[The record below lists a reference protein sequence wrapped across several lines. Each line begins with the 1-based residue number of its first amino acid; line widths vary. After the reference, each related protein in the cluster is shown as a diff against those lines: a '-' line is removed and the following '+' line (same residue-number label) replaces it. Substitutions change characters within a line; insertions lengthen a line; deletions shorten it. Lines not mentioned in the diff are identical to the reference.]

1 MNIREARKLKQG
13 AIVREAWNPYTTVQG
28 IVLSKQHVQEEHT
41 AKLLCQ
47 KKKERYD
54 VTVHWL
60 CSDRIIPYETDP
72 NSVRPVSS
80 RGRSRVQVRQNWEVM
95 VVSHAPP

>member
-28 IVLSKQHVQEEHT
+28 VVLSKQHVQEEHT

-60 CSDRIIPYETDP
+60 CPERLIPPKEWGD
-72 NSVRPVSS
+72 NRH
-80 RGRSRVQVRQNWEVM
+80 RVQVRENWERM
-95 VVSHAPP
+95 VVSHAE

>member
-1 MNIREARKLKQG
+1 MNMKDARKLKPG
-13 AIVREAWNPYTTVQG
+13 SIVREAWHPNSKVQG
-28 IVLSKQHVQEEHT
+28 IVLSKQHIREEHT

-60 CSDRIIPYETDP
+60 GPAHTVPRKKWVDP
-72 NSVRPVSS
+72 SPTP
-80 RGRSRVQVRQNWEVM
+80 RVQVRENWEIM
-95 VVSHAPP
+95 LVSHAE

>member
-13 AIVREAWNPYTTVQG
+13 AIVREAWNPHTTVQG

-60 CSDRIIPYETDP
+60 GPERIIPREVWGEDVGT
-72 NSVRPVSS
+72 
-80 RGRSRVQVRQNWEVM
+80 RVQVRENWEIM
-95 VVSHAPP
+95 VVSHAE

>member
-13 AIVREAWNPYTTVQG
+13 AIVREAWNPHTTVQG

-60 CSDRIIPYETDP
+60 CSERLIPRKEWGD
-72 NSVRPVSS
+72 NSH
-80 RGRSRVQVRQNWEVM
+80 RVQVRENWEIM
-95 VVSHAPP
+95 VVSHAE

>member
-13 AIVREAWNPYTTVQG
+13 AIVREAWNPNTTVQG

-60 CSDRIIPYETDP
+60 GSERLIPRKEWGNNP
-72 NSVRPVSS
+72 H
-80 RGRSRVQVRQNWEVM
+80 RVQVRENWEIM
-95 VVSHAPP
+95 VVSHAE

>member
-1 MNIREARKLKQG
+1 MNIRDARKLKQG
-13 AIVREAWNPYTTVQG
+13 AIVREAWHAESKVQG
-28 IVLSKQHVQEEHT
+28 IVLSKQQVQEEHT

-60 CSDRIIPYETDP
+60 GPERLIPRKEWGD
-72 NSVRPVSS
+72 NRH
-80 RGRSRVQVRQNWEVM
+80 RVQVRENWEIM
-95 VVSHAPP
+95 VVSHAE

>member
-60 CSDRIIPYETDP
+60 GPERLIPRKEWGD
-72 NSVRPVSS
+72 NRH
-80 RGRSRVQVRQNWEVM
+80 RVQVRENWEIM
-95 VVSHAPP
+95 VVSHAE

>member
-13 AIVREAWNPYTTVQG
+13 AIVREAWNPHTTVQG

-60 CSDRIIPYETDP
+60 CPERLIPQKEWGD
-72 NSVRPVSS
+72 NRH
-80 RGRSRVQVRQNWEVM
+80 RVQVRENWEIM
-95 VVSHAPP
+95 VVSHAE

>member
-28 IVLSKQHVQEEHT
+28 VVLSKQHVQEEHT

-60 CSDRIIPYETDP
+60 CPERLIPRKEWDD
-72 NSVRPVSS
+72 NSH
-80 RGRSRVQVRQNWEVM
+80 RVQVRENWEIM
-95 VVSHAPP
+95 VVSHAE

>member
-1 MNIREARKLKQG
+1 MNLKDARKLKPG
-13 AIVREAWNPYTTVQG
+13 AIVREAWYPEAKVQG
-28 IVLSKQHVQEEHT
+28 IVLSKQYVQEEHT

-60 CSDRIIPYETDP
+60 CPERLIPRKEWDD
-72 NSVRPVSS
+72 NSH
-80 RGRSRVQVRQNWEVM
+80 RVQVRENWEIM
-95 VVSHAPP
+95 VVSHAE

>member
-13 AIVREAWNPYTTVQG
+13 AIVREAWNPHTTVQG

-60 CSDRIIPYETDP
+60 GSERLIPRKEWDD
-72 NSVRPVSS
+72 NSH
-80 RGRSRVQVRQNWEVM
+80 RVQVRENWEIM
-95 VVSHAPP
+95 VVSHAE

>member
-60 CSDRIIPYETDP
+60 GPERTIPREVWGEDVGT
-72 NSVRPVSS
+72 
-80 RGRSRVQVRQNWEVM
+80 RVQVRENWELM
-95 VVSHAPP
+95 VVSHGS

>member
-47 KKKERYD
+47 KKSERYD

-60 CSDRIIPYETDP
+60 GSERLIPQKEWGD
-72 NSVRPVSS
+72 NRH
-80 RGRSRVQVRQNWEVM
+80 RVQVRENWEIM
-95 VVSHAPP
+95 VVSHAE